1 MKQREKLQRL
11 ARRYGAT
18 LRKFLADERE
28 AVLEEA
34 YELGRAAVAAGFGIL
49 DMARVHLEVREKLLQ
64 ADRGEKNRGRISKLA
79 GTIFLQTLS
88 PFEATHRGF
97 RETNTELLKRNQ
109 ELAAEITGRRRVEN
123 ALRES
128 EQRYSTLIET
138 ANDVIFSLA
147 PDGRIVALNRAF
159 EKITGW
165 PRSVWLGKSFT
176 PLIHPDEMAIA
187 VERFYG
193 VLQGKP
199 PEVWQYRVRRAN
211 GQYIVGEFTLSRETK
226 DGKAIGVFG
235 IGRDITERKQAEEA
249 LKNLSRKILQ
259 AQEEERRRISREL
272 HDEVGQSLTA
282 ISVGLATLRNNGA
295 AKSGNFS
302 RTIAGTQCL
311 LEGTME
317 TVHRFAREL
326 RPAMLDEL
334 GLLPALR
341 SHVKNFSEHTGLRVH
356 LNADSTA
363 ERLNSEQKIA
373 VFRIAQESLT
383 NVAKHARASR
393 VTISLHP
400 ANDGICLEIAD
411 NGKSFRAGPGS
422 AAKQKQRLGLLGMQE
437 RVRLV
442 NGQFSV
448 RPEPG
453 RGTTV
458 RVTLPFQSVN
468 ASMSY

>member
-18 LRKFLADERE
+18 VRKFLADERE

-187 VERFYG
+187 VERF
-193 VLQGKP
+193 
-199 PEVWQYRVRRAN
+199 
-211 GQYIVGEFTLSRETK
+211 
-226 DGKAIGVFG
+226 
-235 IGRDITERKQAEEA
+235 
-249 LKNLSRKILQ
+249 
-259 AQEEERRRISREL
+259 
-272 HDEVGQSLTA
+272 
-282 ISVGLATLRNNGA
+282 
-295 AKSGNFS
+295 
-302 RTIAGTQCL
+302 
-311 LEGTME
+311 
-317 TVHRFAREL
+317 
-326 RPAMLDEL
+326 
-334 GLLPALR
+334 
-341 SHVKNFSEHTGLRVH
+341 
-356 LNADSTA
+356 
-363 ERLNSEQKIA
+363 
-373 VFRIAQESLT
+373 
-383 NVAKHARASR
+383 
-393 VTISLHP
+393 
-400 ANDGICLEIAD
+400 
-411 NGKSFRAGPGS
+411 
-422 AAKQKQRLGLLGMQE
+422 
-437 RVRLV
+437 
-442 NGQFSV
+442 
-448 RPEPG
+448 
-453 RGTTV
+453 
-458 RVTLPFQSVN
+458 
-468 ASMSY
+468 